1 MNLARNSQK
10 LDQMFFALADASR
23 RTMIDRL
30 SKGPASVSE
39 LARPLDMAM
48 PSVVKHLAVL
58 EAGGVV
64 ISEKRGR
71 IRTYTIV
78 PAALTAIETWVAQR
92 KARMDAAFD
101 RLDDYLRAT
110 RRREKRTSDV
120 LSGG

>member
-1 MNLARNSQK
+1 MNLARTSQR
-10 LDQMFFALADASR
+10 LDQMFFALSDASR

-39 LARPLDMAM
+39 LARPLEMAM

-64 ISEKRGR
+64 TSEKKGR
-71 IRTYTIV
+71 VRTYTIV

-92 KARMDAAFD
+92 KARMTAAFD
-101 RLDDYLRAT
+101 RLEDYLRVIAPPG
-110 RRREKRTSDV
+110 EKGAEKDK
-120 LSGG
+120 